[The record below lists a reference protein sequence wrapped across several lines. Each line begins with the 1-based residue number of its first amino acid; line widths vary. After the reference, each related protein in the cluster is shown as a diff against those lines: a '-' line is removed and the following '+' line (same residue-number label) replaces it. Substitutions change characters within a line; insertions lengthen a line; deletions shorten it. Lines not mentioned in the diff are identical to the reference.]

1 MDFKSLKKKII
12 ESNTINDLDFF
23 TISKRI
29 KEKLKK
35 KLKVQ
40 NYDNELQK
48 NRIKSISF
56 KIWLERK
63 SITFDKSKNG
73 RRFGEFAKHSFRWLM
88 D

>member
-1 MDFKSLKKKII
+1 MDFKGFKKKNI

-48 NRIKSISF
+48 K
-56 KIWLERK
+56 
-63 SITFDKSKNG
+63 
-73 RRFGEFAKHSFRWLM
+73 
-88 D
+88 